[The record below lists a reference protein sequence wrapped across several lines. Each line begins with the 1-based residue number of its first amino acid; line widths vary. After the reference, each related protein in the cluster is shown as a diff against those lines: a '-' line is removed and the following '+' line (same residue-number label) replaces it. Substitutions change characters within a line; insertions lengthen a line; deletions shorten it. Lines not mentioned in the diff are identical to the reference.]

1 MNATAKKLGIM
12 VFVLVFGAMFFGADV
27 VFAGNTADQTVT
39 YEVTAINEISVSGN
53 PSALTVSAATAGS
66 QPDEVTDSTTTYAIT
81 TNQSKKITGIL
92 NSAMPSGVTLKINL
106 VAPTGGTSA
115 SDVSL
120 LATAA
125 DLVTGIT
132 PVAESGKTITYKL
145 SATVAAGVVAS
156 ANKTVTLTIADS
168 L

>member
-1 MNATAKKLGIM
+1 MFLGA
-12 VFVLVFGAMFFGADV
+12 GA
-27 VFAGNTADQTVT
+27 VFAGATADQTVT

-53 PSALTVSAATAGS
+53 PAALTVSTAVAGAE
-66 QPDEVTDSTTTYAIT
+66 PDEVSDSTTTYAIT
-81 TNQSKKITGIL
+81 TNQSKKITGVL
-92 NSAMPSGVTLKINL
+92 DTAMPAGVTLKINL
-106 VAPTGGTSA
+106 VAPTGGTTVT
-115 SDVSL
+115 DVTL
-120 LATAA
+120 LGTAT
-125 DLVTGIT
+125 DLVTGIS